1 MLEVGSNGLPVIQC
15 CAGAAAEHLPIQ
27 DLLQLEQQTQTQED
41 FRRIGLS
48 V

>member
-1 MLEVGSNGLPVIQC
+1 MLGVGRNGLPVIHC
-15 CAGAAAEHLPIQ
+15 RAGSAAERLPVQ

-41 FRRIGLS
+41 LRRVGLS

>member
-1 MLEVGSNGLPVIQC
+1 MLGVGRNGLPVINC
-15 CAGAAAEHLPIQ
+15 RAGSAAERLPVQ

-41 FRRIGLS
+41 LRRVGLS